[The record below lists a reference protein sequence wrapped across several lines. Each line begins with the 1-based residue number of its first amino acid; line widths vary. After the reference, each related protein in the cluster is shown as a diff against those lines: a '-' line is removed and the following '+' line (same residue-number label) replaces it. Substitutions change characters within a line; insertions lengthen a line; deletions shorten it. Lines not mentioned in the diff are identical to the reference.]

1 MAYHNELTEIALNE
15 LKAHGIKGHLRDTN
29 GGHIEITWQVVP
41 EKQVRTIIVAKT
53 TSDWRSRMNTRAD
66 VRRLLRADNVTLKM
80 QHEKKPQK
88 VQQFDKALALPQ
100 PETLSVPDQLK
111 ALRAEVGD
119 LTALVLRLTK
129 ISATV
134 RDTVAVHVPRPEAI
148 VPPPPSSRSVKLVE
162 YLSED
167 RWVTIDTLPRDTGLK
182 PEQIKLKLQ
191 YLKQHDLVEVYRGQV
206 RLKPPKPKPEKK
218 IHWKTAQ
225 KAARV
230 AAEEAAAKKDA
241 APRRRGRPPL
251 VRSASQAA

>member
-29 GGHIEITWQVVP
+29 GGHIEITWRVVP
-41 EKQVRTIIVAKT
+41 EKEVRTIVVAKS

-88 VQQFDKALALPQ
+88 VQQLDKALALP
-100 PETLSVPDQLK
+100 PPDIMSVPDQLK
-111 ALRAEVGD
+111 AMRAELGD
-119 LTALVLRLTK
+119 LTELVLRLTK
-129 ISATV
+129 ISTTV
-134 RDTVAVHVPRPEAI
+134 RDTVAVHVPKPETI
-148 VPPPPSSRSVKLVE
+148 VPPPPSSRSVKLAE

-167 RWVTIDTLPRDTGLK
+167 RWITIDTLPRDTGLT

-191 YLKQHDLVEVYRGQV
+191 YLKQHDLIELYRGQA
-206 RLKPPKPKPEKK
+206 RLKPPKPRPAKK
-218 IHWKTAQ
+218 VHWKTAQ
-225 KAARV
+225 AARE
-230 AAEEAAAKKDA
+230 AAEQAAAKQDA

-251 VRSASQAA
+251 VRRESQAA